1 MHQVH
6 SQALTNYTS
15 SLLHTHRTK
24 RNASSLPHPHRLV
37 EVSDLDELIE
47 RNNPDYTLE
56 PLTAP
61 RPLTEKLVQGLA
73 INNTL
78 IVTYGNTHMTDILL
92 NFLAHLNKLGGP
104 ARHHG
109 HSFFPFT
116 PACRCLCC
124 PCLNHHCADQR
135 IPQRALLHALLAP

>member
-1 MHQVH
+1 M
-6 SQALTNYTS
+6 
-15 SLLHTHRTK
+15 
-24 RNASSLPHPHRLV
+24 
-37 EVSDLDELIE
+37 EISDLDELIE

-104 ARHHG
+104 ARRQRHR
-109 HSFFPFT
+109 SPLD
-116 PACRCLCC
+116 PACRC
-124 PCLNHHCADQR
+124 PCWRYR
-135 IPQRALLHALLAP
+135 ITSLLL